1 MLHLSDLATKIPLS
15 TKAVMKVLRSKPL
28 FLPPTEKLIAISSVS
43 AGTANNTTNK
53 SWAGCILTIH
63 PPTSLH

>member
-43 AGTANNTTNK
+43 VGTEQY
-53 SWAGCILTIH
+53 SQ
-63 PPTSLH
+63 